1 MLRQVS
7 NPPHLPYVFL
17 SQENFFIDA
26 AWSHYRRPDVAGS
39 VPIPMTPISQ
49 QKLGGAPSLQPKTS
63 LSDRQ
68 GTLVP
73 PLPSVSEENAGQKQ
87 KSAAASRKEIYAE
100 RNKVRGLDPGI
111 LDFDYEEDED
121 AKSPEYDDE
130 PDQVSASRSRQHALK
145 IIQARNSV
153 PAEGLWRSLV

>member
-1 MLRQVS
+1 MRT
-7 NPPHLPYVFL
+7 FL
-17 SQENFFIDA
+17 DP
-26 AWSHYRRPDVAGS
+26 AWSHYRRPDISGS
-39 VPIPMTPISQ
+39 VPIPMAPISQ

-73 PLPSVSEENAGQKQ
+73 PLPAVVENPDQKQ
-87 KSAAASRKEIYAE
+87 KSAAASRKEVYDE

-121 AKSPEYDDE
+121 ANSPVYDDE
-130 PDQVSASRSRQHALK
+130 LNQVSASRSRQHALK